1 MRMNTIISNCVSPK
15 TVRSARTRRWLSL
28 VLLFFT
34 MFEATAQSV
43 DPTTVA
49 QQLLLAVRTGDSAQL
64 AGYRQQLG
72 AAPPGWLQ
80 QGLPD
85 QASQLAFWLNL
96 YNAATQWLLAAD
108 SNAYQHRQRFFARRQ
123 ILVAGTLL
131 SLNDIEHGILRRSRI
146 WWSMGYLKKCFP
158 PAHEKRWRLECLDYR
173 LHFALNCG
181 ATSCPP
187 IAYYQ
192 PDKIDQQLAL
202 AERVYLR
209 SGVQYD
215 AASHTATIPKIFSW
229 FRADFGGAKGI
240 RRLLHRLQLV
250 PADAGKQVKL
260 KYAHYDWQLQLQN
273 FRPD

>member
-1 MRMNTIISNCVSPK
+1 MNTIISNCVSPK
-15 TVRSARTRRWLSL
+15 TVRSSCIRRFVSL
-28 VLLFFT
+28 LLPLFT
-34 MFEATAQSV
+34 MLQATTQPA

-64 AGYRQQLG
+64 ASYRQQLG
-72 AAPPGWLQ
+72 AAPPGWLA

-85 QASQLAFWLNL
+85 QGSQLAFWLNL

-108 SNAYQHRQRFFARRQ
+108 STAYRHRQRFFARRQ

-158 PAHEKRWRLECLDYR
+158 PAHEKRWRLERLDYR

-215 AASHTATIPKIFSW
+215 VASHTATIPKIFSW

-240 RRLLHRLQLV
+240 RQLLYRLQLV
-250 PADAGKQVKL
+250 PADTGKQVKL
-260 KYAHYDWQLQLQN
+260 KYAPYDWQLQLQN